1 MAKFTIGSDMPEFGF
16 FDDFFDGETLA
27 VSSYDSSI
35 IFYQDANGAQIILTG
50 IDLTFGGNVV
60 TGGEISNVWFVD
72 ENGGTLIAVSDGSFD
87 AVNLISTLNGDE
99 SIWEFVSFLSAGD
112 DTIIGNSIG
121 NDLNFGENH
130 GDDTIIAGSG
140 GSYIAGSKGD
150 DILKGGNGWD
160 TLSYEDT
167 FYRDDDTKGIQLDVE
182 KGTVADSWGDKDK
195 ISKFEE
201 FRGSVYKD
209 SMLGGKKA
217 DAFAGLDGAD
227 LLDGR
232 GGLDDARYFLDEKYG
247 GNAGISVN
255 LAQQKI
261 VDGFGDTDK
270 VISVERIFGTA
281 ESDTFIGDKGDN
293 HFIGM
298 DGVDSFNGGKGFDVL
313 EFYFWQDQGQHGA
326 DVDLT
331 LSSGQI
337 KDDGYGNVEDANGFE
352 AAGGGD
358 YDDTIKLGIAKE
370 GFAWGGGGD
379 DILTAGIAG
388 NWLGGGDGSDTFV
401 FLSTDA
407 IGNLGK
413 NKIQTFIYDFHQDE
427 DDVID
432 LTALGDLTFIGNS
445 AFSGSEGEL
454 RYQFKNGNTLL
465 QGDIDGNGAADFSL
479 ELEGKVKLVGDDLMW
494 S

>member
-1 MAKFTIGSDMPEFGF
+1 MAKFTIGSGMPEFGF

-27 VSSYDSSI
+27 ISSHDATI
-35 IFYQDANGAQIILTG
+35 IFYEDANGAQIILTG
-50 IDLTFGGNVV
+50 TDLTFSGNVV
-60 TGGEISNVWFVD
+60 TGGKISNVWFVD
-72 ENGGTLIAVSDGSFD
+72 ENGGTLFAVSDGNFN
-87 AVNLISTLNGDE
+87 AVNLVSTLNGDE
-99 SIWEFVSFLSAGD
+99 SIWEFVSFLSAGN

-130 GDDTIIAGSG
+130 GNDTIIAGAG

-150 DILKGGNGWD
+150 DLLKGGSGWD

-167 FYRDDDTKGIQLDVE
+167 FYRDDDTKGIKLDVE
-182 KGTVADSWGDKDK
+182 KGMVADSWGDKDK

-209 SMLGGKKA
+209 SMLGSKKA

-232 GGLDDARYFLDEKYG
+232 GGLDEARYYLDDKYG
-247 GNAGISVN
+247 GSAGISVN

-261 VDGFGDTDK
+261 IDGFGDTDK
-270 VISVERIFGTA
+270 VISIERIFGT
-281 ESDTFIGDKGDN
+281 EHSDTFIGDKGDN
-293 HFIGM
+293 HFIGLA
-298 DGVDSFNGGKGFDVL
+298 GVDSFQGGKGFDVL
-313 EFYFWQDQGQHGA
+313 EFYVSDDMGQQGA
-326 DVDLT
+326 DVDLS

-337 KDDGYGNVEDANGFE
+337 KDDGFGNVEDANGFE

-358 YDDTIKLGIAKE
+358 EDDTIKLGSAKE

-379 DILTAGIAG
+379 DVLTAGIAG
-388 NWLGGGDGSDTFV
+388 NWLGGGVGSDRFV
-401 FLSTDA
+401 FLTTGA
-407 IGNLGK
+407 IGTLGK
-413 NKIQTFIYDFHQDE
+413 NKVQTFIYDFSQNQ

-445 AFSGSEGEL
+445 AFSGSDGEL
-454 RYQFKNGNTLL
+454 RFHFKNGNTLL
-465 QGDIDGNGAADFSL
+465 QGDMNGNGVADFTL
-479 ELEGKVKLVGDDLMW
+479 ELGGKITLVGDDLLLV
-494 S
+494 